1 MTQQMLHRNE
11 SDLILCFHFSIKDMG
26 RTAEKNKGTDTF
38 RNLGIQKFKNF
49 FELFQ
54 KYLHPIPG
62 RALSIKERMTG

>member
-26 RTAEKNKGTDTF
+26 RTAEKIRERTPSGIQEF
-38 RNLGIQKFKNF
+38 RNS

>member
-1 MTQQMLHRNE
+1 
-11 SDLILCFHFSIKDMG
+11 MG

-38 RNLGIQKFKNF
+38 RNSGIQEFRNS

>member
-1 MTQQMLHRNE
+1 
-11 SDLILCFHFSIKDMG
+11 MG
-26 RTAEKNKGTDTF
+26 RTAEKTRERTPSGIQEF
-38 RNLGIQKFKNF
+38 RNS